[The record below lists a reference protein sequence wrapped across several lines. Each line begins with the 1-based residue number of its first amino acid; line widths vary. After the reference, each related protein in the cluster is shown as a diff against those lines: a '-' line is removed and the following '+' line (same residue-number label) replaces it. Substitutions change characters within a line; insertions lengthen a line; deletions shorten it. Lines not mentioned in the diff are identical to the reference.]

1 MDVSC
6 VVCGETFTARDRRA
20 RYCSD
25 RCRKR
30 KARGAEVVPLPAAE
44 TDKPGEPPRG
54 PCYEATLRTLTDAD
68 RHDTPLGVA
77 ALVLAQR
84 IDNPGMDT
92 GSALAS
98 VVGRLEVTLAA
109 AMKGAGAATAP
120 GQLKDELAARRAAHG
135 A

>member
-1 MDVSC
+1 MDVTC

-30 KARGAEVVPLPAAE
+30 KARGADIVPLPA
-44 TDKPGEPPRG
+44 TEPEKQTAPQRG
-54 PCYEATLRTLTDAD
+54 PCYTATLRTLTEAD

-77 ALVLAQR
+77 ALALAQR

-98 VVGRLEVTLAA
+98 VVGRLESTLAA